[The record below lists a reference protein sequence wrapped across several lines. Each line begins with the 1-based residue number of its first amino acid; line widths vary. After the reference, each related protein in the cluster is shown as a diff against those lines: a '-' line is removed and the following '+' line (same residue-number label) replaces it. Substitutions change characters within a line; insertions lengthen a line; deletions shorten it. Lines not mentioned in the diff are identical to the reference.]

1 MAMANK
7 GYVMPMWS
15 FSSAGAAQQAIAQAK
30 ATGANSVNID
40 FALTTGPEM
49 YGSNTV
55 SKAGTSISALAT
67 VLDIA
72 KQQGMDVWIKPVL
85 QVGTPDAAGSHVNW
99 GALAPKDP
107 AAWFQSYTAQL
118 KDLGSVAQAHGV
130 SHFILTNELTSMTT
144 NPAYA
149 GEWTKLIQEVR
160 TVFKGPVGFNSGAF
174 WGSGGSEYQ
183 NVPESVVAQLDF
195 MGLSAYPRFN
205 KEAATTSVGQ
215 VQQGWS
221 QDAYGRND
229 IGMVNNWIA
238 QHPTKPLY
246 FTELGSPAVSGGYYN
261 YNLGRGALN
270 DYQDQA
276 NYLLG
281 SLSTIGKQAPGVKG
295 VFVYEWSLA
304 PVGGN
309 YIWDVEQS
317 PIVTNALTQGWQLA

>member
-1 MAMANK
+1 MAMTNK

-15 FSSAGAAQQAIAQAK
+15 FKNADTAQAAIAQAK

-49 YGSNTV
+49 YSSSTV
-55 SKAGTSISALAT
+55 SKGGTSISALTT

-72 KQQGMDVWIKPVL
+72 KQQGMDVWLKPVL

-99 GALAPKDP
+99 GALKPNDP
-107 AAWFQSYTAQL
+107 AAWFQSYTQQL
-118 KDLGSVAQAHGV
+118 KDLGTVAQQHGV

-149 GEWTKLIQEVR
+149 GEWAKLIQEVR

-183 NVPESVVAQLDF
+183 SVPASVVANLDF
-195 MGLSAYPRFN
+195 MGLSAYPRVN
-205 KEAATTSVGQ
+205 KEAATTSVAQ
-215 VQQGWS
+215 AEAGWS
-221 QDAYGRND
+221 SDIYGRND
-229 IGMVNNWIA
+229 IAHIKAWANTY
-238 QHPTKPLY
+238 PTKPLY
-246 FTELGSPAVSGGYYN
+246 LTELGSPAISGGYYN
-261 YNLGRGALN
+261 INRGAQN

-281 SLSTIGKQAPGVKG
+281 SLKALKQAPEVKG

-304 PVGGN
+304 PAQGN
-309 YIWDVEQS
+309 YFWDVDQS
-317 PIVTNALTQGWQLA
+317 PVVTSALAQGWNFV